1 MHQYKCN
8 GVLAGIAIC
17 KKGFPNKVFIILS
30 SSKNIT
36 TLSDNYYFPDGL
48 P

>member
-17 KKGFPNKVFIILS
+17 RKGFPNKVCIIFM
-30 SSKNIT
+30 KT
-36 TLSDNYYFPDGL
+36 
-48 P
+48 

>member
-17 KKGFPNKVFIILS
+17 KKGFPNKVCLISNIIALS
-30 SSKNIT
+30 NDCYS
-36 TLSDNYYFPDGL
+36 LDGL